1 MISNKIM
8 KRQMGE
14 YDVLQRTS
22 DSYFNAN
29 ALLIQWNSN
38 SNNIRRRWDKFK
50 DNKNTKSFIETLTF
64 ELAKGQKRPMGDI
77 RLIKEIGG
85 SNTSKGK
92 TSGEIWVHPYL
103 FIKFAMY
110 LNPRF
115 EVQVIKFVYDELI
128 SLRCDAGDNYTHL
141 MTRVY
146 GFTDCDFG
154 RVAIAI
160 NWVVFN
166 EHCKQRRDSGN
177 LEQIKELRQ
186 LESTLC
192 SMIDTGLVSSQ
203 MELIEV
209 LRKMYDNKYRK
220 F

>member
-1 MISNKIM
+1 M

-22 DSYFNAN
+22 DSYFDGN
-29 ALLIQWNSN
+29 ALLQQWKHSHPKCKDSMNDFFEQKKVKEFIKCLVSDLSN
-38 SNNIRRRWDKFK
+38 DAQPQNWGTAKKEVVKYDK
-50 DNKNTKSFIETLTF
+50 
-64 ELAKGQKRPMGDI
+64 
-77 RLIKEIGG
+77 G
-85 SNTSKGK
+85 SNTSKGR
-92 TSGEIWVHPYL
+92 TSDKVWMHPYL
-103 FIKFAMY
+103 FIKFAMWI
-110 LNPRF
+110 NTSF
-115 EVQVIKFVYDELI
+115 EVQVIKFVFDELI

-141 MTRVY
+141 MKRVY

-177 LEQIKELRQ
+177 LAQIKELRQ

>member
-1 MISNKIM
+1 M

-14 YDVLQRTS
+14 YEVLQRTS

-141 MTRVY
+141 MKRVY

-177 LEQIKELRQ
+177 LAQIKELRQ

>member
-1 MISNKIM
+1 MKSNKIM

-29 ALLIQWNSN
+29 ALLSQWNSN
-38 SNNIRRRWDKFK
+38 GNNVRRRWDKFK
-50 DNKNTKSFIETLTF
+50 YNKNTKEFIETLSI
-64 ELAKGQKRPMGDI
+64 ELSKGQKRPMADI
-77 RLIKEIGG
+77 RLIKEVRAV
-85 SNTSKGK
+85 NTSNGK

-110 LNPRF
+110 LNPKF

-128 SLRCDAGDNYTHL
+128 SLRCNAGDNYIQL
-141 MTRVY
+141 MKRVY
-146 GFTDCDFG
+146 GFNDCDFG

-160 NWVVFN
+160 NFIVFN
-166 EHCKQRRDSGN
+166 EHSKQRRDCGTVA
-177 LEQIKELRQ
+177 QTQELKQ
-186 LESTLC
+186 LEATLC

-203 MELIEV
+203 MELIQV
-209 LRKMYDNKYRK
+209 LRKMYEVKYRK

>member
-22 DSYFNAN
+22 DSYFNASSI
-29 ALLIQWNSN
+29 LSQWNKQGNSEKKINKYLSMQKTKDFISEIESN
-38 SNNIRRRWDKFK
+38 LQMANMPHADTRAIKKTNGHSTHNGRTPDEVWLHPFVFLDMCMWLEPKFK
-50 DNKNTKSFIETLTF
+50 
-64 ELAKGQKRPMGDI
+64 
-77 RLIKEIGG
+77 
-85 SNTSKGK
+85 
-92 TSGEIWVHPYL
+92 
-103 FIKFAMY
+103 
-110 LNPRF
+110 
-115 EVQVIKFVYDELI
+115 VQVIKFVYDELI

-141 MTRVY
+141 MKRVY
-146 GFTDCDFG
+146 GFADCDFG